1 MTALVVY
8 ESVYG
13 NTRAIA
19 DAIRDALAASGH
31 DAIAVA
37 VADAPAAPDA
47 DLLIVGGPTHMHGL
61 TTSLSRRM
69 AVKAA
74 EEDGHHDVEPGAGAE
89 QGLRQWLRS
98 LPERPDRDGATAA
111 AFDTRGDAN
120 AALTGSAAR
129 GVARRLR
136 RRGYT
141 VVDSESYLVDDAEGP
156 LHEGELD
163 RARAWATTLTG
174 EVPAAR

>member
-19 DAIRDALAASGH
+19 DAIRDVLGASGH

-61 TTSLSRRM
+61 TTSLSRHM

-98 LPERPDRDGATAA
+98 LPDRDGATAA
-111 AFDTRGDAN
+111 AFDTRGDAK

-129 GVARRLR
+129 GIARRLR
-136 RRGYT
+136 RHGYT

-156 LHEGELD
+156 LHQGELD
-163 RARAWATTLTG
+163 RARAWATTLAG
-174 EVPAAR
+174 EVPA